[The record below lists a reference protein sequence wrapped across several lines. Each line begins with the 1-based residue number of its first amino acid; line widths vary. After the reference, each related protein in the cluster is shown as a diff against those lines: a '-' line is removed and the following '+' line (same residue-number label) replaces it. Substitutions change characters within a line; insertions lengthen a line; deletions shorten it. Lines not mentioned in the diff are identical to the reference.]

1 MSWIPRTVP
10 AQVQQ
15 LVDQTVNKTLEVEY
29 FGNTLP
35 GWTLAV
41 AVFAG
46 VFVVLAF
53 LKGFLLGRLDPASRK
68 GRLIG
73 PLEEIVRQL
82 IKATSP
88 VFFLLVA
95 VYAASLTLNVP
106 PRADRLLGALP
117 TLALLVQVGFWG
129 NMALRFFLGRYVS
142 SRQEE
147 SDRLILQTMTAPLR
161 WIGGLLIW
169 SVLSLLALD
178 NLGVNVTALVAGLG
192 VGGVAVALAVQNIL
206 GDLLGSL
213 SIVLDKPFVIGDFIV
228 VDTYMGTV
236 ENIGLKTTRIRSL
249 SGEQIILSNS
259 DLLKSRIRNYKRMTE
274 RRAVFKFRLLYDT
287 PAGLL
292 AQVPA
297 WVREIIEAQPDT
309 RFDRAHFA
317 EFGDSAL
324 VFEVV
329 YFVLDPD
336 YGRFMDIQQTINLS
350 LMKAFEER
358 GIRFAQSNLP
368 AVYRQIPQPYLPPE
382 AGSAEAA
389 LQYAAEGKALAM
401 LPDLPQG
408 VTMDGHSAPQE

>member
-1 MSWIPRTVP
+1 
-10 AQVQQ
+10 
-15 LVDQTVNKTLEVEY
+15 
-29 FGNTLP
+29 
-35 GWTLAV
+35 
-41 AVFAG
+41 
-46 VFVVLAF
+46 
-53 LKGFLLGRLDPASRK
+53 
-68 GRLIG
+68 
-73 PLEEIVRQL
+73 
-82 IKATSP
+82 